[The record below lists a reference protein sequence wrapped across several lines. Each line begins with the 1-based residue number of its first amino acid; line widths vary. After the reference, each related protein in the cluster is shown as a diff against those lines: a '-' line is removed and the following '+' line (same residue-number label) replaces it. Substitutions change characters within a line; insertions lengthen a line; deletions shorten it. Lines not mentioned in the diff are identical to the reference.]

1 MTGQPRTG
9 TPGQRAVREAIARAA
24 LAEDGETVARAPDHG
39 DLPEGCPIVPL
50 GVSGKTYF
58 FLKPNGVLTDLTPRE
73 FTENG
78 IAALFGGELAWLW
91 QHYVR
96 LGKDGNPIGIN
107 HSKAAAALMR
117 ACERHP
123 FWSADEGLRG
133 AGSWLDG
140 KDRIVV
146 HCGDSVRDG
155 LGRWHSVPVTIAGRI
170 YAAARAQPRPAAAPA
185 SAAHCGRLLNFLERW
200 AWRAPAAAPRLLL
213 GWLCAA
219 LVCGV
224 LTWRPHVWVTGD
236 KAMGKSTLEKLLRG
250 LFGAGALRSADAS
263 PTAIRQMLGGACMP
277 VMMDE
282 QEVADSRMAE
292 ACILLARLASTRDQ
306 AATHRGSPEG
316 KVREEF
322 VRAMFYFS
330 AILHPP
336 LKPQDRDR
344 ITIFELDRLVGGD
357 EARDFHEEFAT
368 VAGLGPALRARV
380 IERWPAIRA
389 AQAHY
394 SRAMFERKA
403 TNRQVD
409 QYGTML
415 AFADAMLS
423 DAPVDELGVREVLDV
438 IDLRTVGGDDD
449 DADHDEC
456 LAQLL
461 SAHVDTWSGGVR
473 RTLGMQIASAVR
485 DGERSD
491 AGKALWASGCRLER
505 IGDGEGGALE
515 LAVAQKHAGLERIFE
530 GTRWARGVWWQ
541 ALRRLPNAY
550 VTKGSLYFGGPKVRA
565 VMLAIDLVTD
575 PSAGH
580 GARHGPSQ
588 DDGEPRG

>member
-1 MTGQPRTG
+1 MTGQARNETA
-9 TPGQRAVREAIARAA
+9 GQQAVRAAIEGAG
-24 LAEDGETVARAPDHG
+24 LAEDGESVAQAPG
-39 DLPEGCPIVPL
+39 DGGLPEGCPIVPL
-50 GVSGKTYF
+50 GVNGKTYY

-91 QHYVR
+91 QHYAR
-96 LGKDGNPIGIN
+96 LNKDGEAWGIN
-107 HSKAAAALMR
+107 HPKAAAALMR

-123 FWSADEGLRG
+123 FWTADNGLRG

-146 HCGDSVRDG
+146 HCGDCVRDG
-155 LGRWHSVPVTIAGRI
+155 LGRWHAVPVAIAGRI
-170 YAAARAQPRPAAAPA
+170 YAAARAQPRPAETPA
-185 SAAHCGRLLNFLERW
+185 SAGECDRLLRFLERW
-200 AWRAPAAAPRLLL
+200 SWRAPVAAPRLLL
-213 GWLCAA
+213 GWLGAA

-224 LTWRPHVWVTGD
+224 LSWRPHVWVTGD

-306 AATHRGSPEG
+306 AGTHRGSPEG

-357 EARDFHEEFAT
+357 EAKGFHAEFAA
-368 VAGLGPALRARV
+368 VSRLGPALRARI
-380 IERWPAIRA
+380 IERWPAIRE
-389 AQAHY
+389 AQALY
-394 SRAMFERKA
+394 ARAMLARQA

-415 AFADAMLS
+415 AFADAILS
-423 DAPVDELGVREVLDV
+423 DAPVDELGVREVLDI
-438 IDLRTVGGDDD
+438 IDFRTVAGDDD
-449 DADHDEC
+449 DTDHDEC

-473 RTLGMQIASAVR
+473 RTLGMQIASAVH

-491 AGKALWASGCRLER
+491 AARALWASGCRLER
-505 IGDGEGGALE
+505 IGEGEGSVIE

-530 GTRWARGVWWQ
+530 NTRWARGVWWQ
-541 ALRRLPNAY
+541 ALRRLPSAY

-565 VMLAIDLVTD
+565 VMLAIGLVTE
-575 PSAGH
+575 PAGSE
-580 GARHGPSQ
+580 GARYPPSPH
-588 DDGEPRG
+588 DGEPLG